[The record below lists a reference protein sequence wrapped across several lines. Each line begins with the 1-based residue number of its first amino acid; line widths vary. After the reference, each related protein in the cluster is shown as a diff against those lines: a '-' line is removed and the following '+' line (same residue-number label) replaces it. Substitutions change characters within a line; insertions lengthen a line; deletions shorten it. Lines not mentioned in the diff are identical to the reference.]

1 MAHLLHESLL
11 LEVGREKQ
19 RIKAQRVERAER
31 RIAGRLKDSVARK
44 RSRME
49 LEKAQRG
56 DNRLDPRLD
65 PFTRKD
71 TRPQMLWDV
80 PDDGACANGKA
91 QPDRGRSVQT
101 KTAKEKKKR
110 RKAVTTEAVNLSDG
124 SEGGMR
130 DAIIKSLS
138 EPLAAHVPAHQASKL
153 LVQSGIFAAADVR
166 AEDES
171 SPHEILA
178 DLIEASLFNIH
189 EKRTSAAY
197 RDKFRSLVENLWNN
211 PALCMDLF
219 NGSVATKKLCQMD
232 STELANARKTKIREE
247 MHAASLRLRIR
258 GSALPWRKLPAEVEV

>member
-124 SEGGMR
+124 SEGGCAMR
-130 DAIIKSLS
+130 SSRASVSLWLLTCQRIRQTSCLS
-138 EPLAAHVPAHQASKL
+138 EWN
-153 LVQSGIFAAADVR
+153 FR
-166 AEDES
+166 RCRCS
-171 SPHEILA
+171 S
-178 DLIEASLFNIH
+178 
-189 EKRTSAAY
+189 
-197 RDKFRSLVENLWNN
+197 
-211 PALCMDLF
+211 
-219 NGSVATKKLCQMD
+219 
-232 STELANARKTKIREE
+232 
-247 MHAASLRLRIR
+247 
-258 GSALPWRKLPAEVEV
+258 